1 MNDPH
6 DPDAENA
13 RSGDVPPGE
22 ESGTA
27 KDAQAEYLKPGT
39 AKRAR
44 KSQDH
49 KKPRVLEGSAE
60 EVRQEKPGKPESD
73 VSSSQ
78 QPSGGGTGMSGLLA
92 AGAAGAGGAAIALGV
107 VWALGL
113 VPVGQDGAIRTDLDT
128 RIEALETG
136 GDGTIA
142 AMNGKIDALAGRVG
156 TVEESLSAAAE
167 TPDSATAIGERFQSL
182 DDDTQQVKQ
191 ALNDTRETLRSMQQK
206 IGGIEANMPP
216 EGIASQVNSLDSL
229 VKALDLRL
237 ASLAPEIDDME
248 TRVAALEAKKEDP
261 DAAARAALGLALA
274 NLARAAESPGPFA
287 TELDAVAAFLPN
299 EPALGGLSDAAAAG
313 VPTRAALEARFPSLV
328 QTILDAERHAA
339 EDGLWSRFLSNVT
352 SLVTV
357 RRTGEI
363 SGDTTK
369 AVIARMEERL
379 KVHDLS
385 GAVNEAGALQGPAAR
400 AAKPWID
407 DAEARL
413 RTDILVRELSAD
425 VAARLAKA
433 GG

>member
-274 NLARAAESPGPFA
+274 NLARAAESPGPSPPNLMPSRPFFP
-287 TELDAVAAFLPN
+287 TSRRSAVFRMRLLPVCRR
-299 EPALGGLSDAAAAG
+299 ARHSKRGSRLSCRPYSMPNAMPLKTVCG
-313 VPTRAALEARFPSLV
+313 RASY
-328 QTILDAERHAA
+328 
-339 EDGLWSRFLSNVT
+339 
-352 SLVTV
+352 
-357 RRTGEI
+357 RT
-363 SGDTTK
+363 
-369 AVIARMEERL
+369 
-379 KVHDLS
+379 
-385 GAVNEAGALQGPAAR
+385 
-400 AAKPWID
+400 
-407 DAEARL
+407 
-413 RTDILVRELSAD
+413 
-425 VAARLAKA
+425 
-433 GG
+433 

>member
-1 MNDPH
+1 MSDPH

-13 RSGDVPPGE
+13 KSGDVPPGE
-22 ESGTA
+22 ESGIA
-27 KDAQAEYLKPGT
+27 KDAQAEYLKPGK

-49 KKPRVLEGSAE
+49 KESRVLEGRAE
-60 EVRQEKPGKPESD
+60 EVRGKKPDEPKSD
-73 VSSSQ
+73 GPSSQRSSS
-78 QPSGGGTGMSGLLA
+78 GGTGMSGILA
-92 AGAAGAGGAAIALGV
+92 AGAAGFGGAAIALGL

-113 VPVGQDGAIRTDLDT
+113 VPMGQDGALRTDLDA
-128 RIEALETG
+128 RIEALEAG
-136 GDGTIA
+136 GDGGIA
-142 AMNGKIDALAGRVG
+142 AVSAKIDALAGRIA
-156 TVEESLSAAAE
+156 TVEQNLSAAAAS
-167 TPDSATAIGERFQSL
+167 PDSAAAIGARLQTLEG
-182 DDDTQQVKQ
+182 DTQQVKQ
-191 ALNDTRETLRSMQQK
+191 VLNDTRDTLGSMQQK
-206 IGGIEANMPP
+206 ITGIEANMPP
-216 EGIASQVNSLDSL
+216 EGIAGQVSGLDSL

-248 TRVAALEAKKEDP
+248 TRVVALEAKKEDP

-299 EPALGGLSDAAAAG
+299 EPSLGTLSDAAASG
-313 VPTRAALEARFPSLV
+313 VPTRAALEARFPALV
-328 QTILDAERHAA
+328 QTVLDAERHAG
-339 EDGLWSRFLSNVT
+339 EDGLWSRFVSNVK

-379 KVHDLS
+379 KLHDLS
-385 GAVNEAGALQGPAAR
+385 GAVNEAGALQGPAAA